1 MQVLTRRDEAAV
13 TDFLRLRKVA
23 RLKLILLAVDAHR
36 RRLPGCRPPGCL
48 PGGRASGS
56 GEPHRVVDV
65 SEDHLIRVRV
75 RVRVGVRVRIRV
87 GVRVRV
93 KVRVRARV
101 RGLQGLLGG

>member
-48 PGGRASGS
+48 
-56 GEPHRVVDV
+56 
-65 SEDHLIRVRV
+65 VRV
-75 RVRVGVRVRIRV
+75 RVRGRGRIR
-87 GVRVRV
+87 GRGGGRIRFRSRVRVRV
-93 KVRVRARV
+93 KVRVRGACPAAVPVVAENLTGWWMSPRIT
-101 RGLQGLLGG
+101 